1 MKRLKKMSIDRSAL
15 KSMAIV
21 SALSV
26 ALVSCQKQNGSPN
39 GVNNFLGNTNGL
51 KITEF
56 IEEGEDETNT
66 FSGYVFLFDSNG
78 NVTATKLG
86 ESTNGTYN
94 VFSDD
99 GQTELEMVFS
109 NNIELEEL
117 TDDWYFVSND
127 ENNIHFEDNGDILKM
142 QKL

>member
-1 MKRLKKMSIDRSAL
+1 MKGLKKLYYDRSVL
-15 KSMAIV
+15 KTM
-21 SALSV
+21 
-26 ALVSCQKQNGSPN
+26 ALVLVFSGVLISCQKQNGSPN
-39 GVNNFLGNTNGL
+39 GVNNFLKNTNGL

-66 FSGYVFLFDSNG
+66 FSGYVFSFGSNG

-109 NNIELEEL
+109 NNSELEEL

-142 QKL
+142 KKL